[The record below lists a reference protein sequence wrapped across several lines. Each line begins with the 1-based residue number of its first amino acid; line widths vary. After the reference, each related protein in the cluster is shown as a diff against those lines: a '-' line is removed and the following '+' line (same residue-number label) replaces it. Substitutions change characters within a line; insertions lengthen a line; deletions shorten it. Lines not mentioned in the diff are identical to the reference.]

1 MDNIEDIIKNVIG
14 DMASRKMEEHDKI
27 HRLWMN
33 VLSETELKH
42 TKLLGVKDGRLAVIV
57 DSPAWL
63 YQMNTRKR
71 KILQLL
77 KEEVETIESIYF
89 KVGKIT

>member
-1 MDNIEDIIKNVIG
+1 MDNIEDIVKNVIG
-14 DMASRKMEEHDKI
+14 NMASRKMEEHNKV
-27 HRLWMN
+27 HRLWVN

-42 TKLLGVKDGRLAVIV
+42 TKLLGIKDGKIAAVV

-71 KILQLL
+71 KILQIL
-77 KEEVETIESIYF
+77 KEELSTIESIYF

>member
-1 MDNIEDIIKNVIG
+1 MDNIEDIIKDVIG
-14 DMASRKMEEHDKI
+14 NMASRKMEEHNKI
-27 HRLWMN
+27 HRLWIN
-33 VLSETELKH
+33 VLSETEQKH
-42 TKLLGVKDGRLAVIV
+42 TKLLGIKDGRIAAIV

-71 KILQLL
+71 KILQIL
-77 KEEVETIESIYF
+77 KEELATVESIHF

>member
-1 MDNIEDIIKNVIG
+1 MDNIEDIIKDVIG
-14 DMASRKMEEHDKI
+14 NMASRNMEEHNKI
-27 HRLWMN
+27 QRIWVN
-33 VLSETELKH
+33 ILSEAEQKH
-42 TKLLGVKDGRLAVIV
+42 TKLLGVKEGRIAAVV

-71 KILQLL
+71 KILQIL
-77 KEEVETIESIYF
+77 KEELGDVQSLHF

>member
-14 DMASRKMEEHDKI
+14 NMASRKMEEHDKI
-27 HRLWMN
+27 HRLWVN

-42 TKLLGVKDGRLAVIV
+42 TKLLGVKDGRVSANV

-71 KILQLL
+71 KILQSL
-77 KEEVETIESIYF
+77 KDELSTIESIYF

>member
-1 MDNIEDIIKNVIG
+1 MDNIEDIVKNVIG
-14 DMASRKMEEHDKI
+14 DMASRKMEEHDKV
-27 HRLWMN
+27 HRLWLN
-33 VLSETELKH
+33 ILSEAELKH
-42 TKLLGVKDGRLAVIV
+42 TKLLGLKDGRIAAMV

-77 KEEVETIESIYF
+77 KEELSTIESIYF

>member
-1 MDNIEDIIKNVIG
+1 MDNIEDIVKNVIG
-14 DMASRKMEEHDKI
+14 NMASQKIEEHDKV
-27 HRLWMN
+27 HRLWLN
-33 VLSETELKH
+33 ILSETELKH
-42 TKLLGVKDGRLAVIV
+42 TKLLGVKDGKVAVII

-77 KEEVETIESIYF
+77 KEELSSIESIYF

>member
-1 MDNIEDIIKNVIG
+1 MDNIEDIIKDVIG
-14 DMASRKMEEHDKI
+14 NMASRKMEEHDKI
-27 HRLWMN
+27 HRLWVN

-42 TKLLGVKDGRLAVIV
+42 TKLLGVKDGRIAVVV

-71 KILQLL
+71 KILQIL
-77 KEEVETIESIYF
+77 KEELATVESIYF
-89 KVGKIT
+89 KVGKIS